1 MARPMRRLIFAPGSH
16 APVAFVQHNRAKIR
30 ATSDGRLDMR
40 ITFVTETWPPQV
52 NGVALTVRTL
62 AEGLAARE
70 FEVEV
75 VRPGANGRDGN
86 VGLVCARG
94 VAMPRYP
101 SVQFGL
107 PAGNALRKRWIAQRP
122 DAIYIATEGPLGAS
136 AMRTANALG
145 VPVVTGFHTRF
156 HDYASHYG
164 IGLLAPLVRKH
175 LMGFHR
181 RAQMTLV
188 PTRALQ
194 AELTDAGIDHVQQL
208 RRGVDTRLFSPERR
222 DPALRRSWG
231 VDDDAPV
238 LLCVGRIAAEKNL
251 ELALKAFRALHARAP
266 GARIVLVGDGPQREA
281 LAAAYPDAL
290 FVGTKRDTEL
300 AAHYASADLF
310 VFPSLSETF
319 GNVVLEAMASGL
331 ASVAFDHAAAQEHI
345 ANGVSGLVVPTTD
358 ARSFITSTYQ
368 LGTDHETR
376 RVLGANA
383 RRAAQ
388 RCPPN
393 AVISEFENLLNLLVH
408 GYPDDHLRAV
418 A

>member
-1 MARPMRRLIFAPGSH
+1 
-16 APVAFVQHNRAKIR
+16 
-30 ATSDGRLDMR
+30 MR

-62 AEGLAARE
+62 AEGLAARDR
-70 FEVEV
+70 EVEV
-75 VRPGANGRDGN
+75 VRPGANGRDGK

-107 PAGNALRKRWIAQRP
+107 PAGNALRRRWIARRP

-136 AMRTANALG
+136 AMRTANALDI
-145 VPVVTGFHTRF
+145 PVLTGFHTRF
-156 HDYASHYG
+156 HDYAAHYG
-164 IGLLAPLVRKH
+164 IGLLAPLVRNH
-175 LMGFHR
+175 LLGFHR

-194 AELTDAGIDHVQQL
+194 AELMDAGIDHVQKL
-208 RRGVDTRLFSPERR
+208 RRGVDTGLFSPERR

-231 VDDDAPV
+231 VHDDSPV

-251 ELALKAFRALHARAP
+251 ALAVQAFRALHARRPAS
-266 GARIVLVGDGPQREA
+266 RIVLVGDGPQRET
-281 LAAAYPDAL
+281 LASAYPDAL

-310 VFPSLSETF
+310 LFPSLSETF

-331 ASVAFDHAAAQEHI
+331 ALVAFDHAAAQEHV
-345 ANGVSGLVVPTTD
+345 ANGVSGLVVPPTD
-358 ARSFITSTYQ
+358 ARGFITSTYQ
-368 LGTDHETR
+368 LGLDPETR
-376 RVLGANA
+376 RLLGANA
-383 RRAAQ
+383 RRAAL
-388 RCPPN
+388 RCPPD
-393 AVISEFENLLNLLVH
+393 AVIAEFEQLLTSLVH